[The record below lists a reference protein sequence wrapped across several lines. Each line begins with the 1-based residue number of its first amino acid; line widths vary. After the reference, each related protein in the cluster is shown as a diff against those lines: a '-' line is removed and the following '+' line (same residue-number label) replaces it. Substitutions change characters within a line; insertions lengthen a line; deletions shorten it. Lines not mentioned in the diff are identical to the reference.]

1 MDAFVAPVSERDHL
15 RGPAQAAVAIIEYG
29 DFECPTCKQAAAAA
43 ALLVRRF
50 PGQVCL
56 AYRHFPLEGLHSH
69 ALGAAEAAEAAG
81 RQGRFWDMHDLLFAH
96 QPCLGR
102 RRLLEL
108 AGRLQLDLPQFR
120 TELAGHSHV
129 ARIRADLERGRKAG
143 VRSTP
148 GLFVNG
154 AVCDV
159 SFGMTKLRRTV
170 MELLAEPLTNR
181 GEMP

>member
-1 MDAFVAPVSERDHL
+1 MNAFVTPVSESDHL
-15 RGPAQAAVAIIEYG
+15 RGPARAAVAIVEYG
-29 DFECPTCKQAAAAA
+29 DFECPTCKQATAAA

-56 AYRHFPLEGLHSH
+56 AYRHFPLEGLHSY
-69 ALGAAEAAEAAG
+69 AFGAAEAAEAAG
-81 RQGRFWDMHDLLFAH
+81 HQGRFWDMHDLLFAH
-96 QPCLGR
+96 QPCLGPR
-102 RRLLEL
+102 DLLDL
-108 AGRLQLDLPQFR
+108 AGRLQLDLRQFR
-120 TELAGHSHV
+120 SELAGHSHV

-159 SFGMTKLRRTV
+159 SFGMTNLRRTV
-170 MELLAEPLTNR
+170 MESLVEPMVNR
-181 GEMP
+181 GERS